1 MIIEESGMRFGE
13 YPDSKVFYIEKSPQY
28 QIHLMPN
35 GVKTCEFIL
44 LRNLSLC
51 FIEAKKS
58 CPNQIAED
66 TAEEKIKKYN
76 EYIDDI
82 ITKMRHS
89 LDLYASILLERHSA
103 EGVSQEMLE
112 NKLSGQDAD
121 INMILV
127 VKDAEKE
134 WLASLKEKLEKELG
148 RERRI
153 WKAQLF
159 VINEEQARKK
169 RLVM

>member
-13 YPDSKVFYIEKSPQY
+13 YPDDKVFYIEKSPQY
-28 QIHLMPN
+28 QSHLMPN

-44 LRNLSLC
+44 MRNPSLY

-58 CPNQIAED
+58 CPNQISED
-66 TAEEKIKKYN
+66 TAEGKIKKYN

-82 ITKMRHS
+82 TTKMRHS
-89 LDLYASILLERHSA
+89 IDLYASILLERHSA

-112 NKLSGQDAD
+112 KRLSGQDTH

-127 VKDAEKE
+127 VKDAKKE
-134 WLASLKEKLEKELG
+134 WLIPLKEKLEKELKC
-148 RERRI
+148 ERRI
-153 WKAQLF
+153 WEAQLV

-169 RLVM
+169 HLVM

>member
-13 YPDSKVFYIEKSPQY
+13 YPDNKVFHIEESPQY
-28 QIHLMPN
+28 QIRLMPN
-35 GVKTCEFIL
+35 GIKTCEFIL
-44 LRNLSLC
+44 LRNPSLC

-58 CPNQIAED
+58 CPNQILED
-66 TAEEKIKKYN
+66 TAEEKVKKYN

-82 ITKMRHS
+82 TTKMRHS
-89 LDLYASILLERHSA
+89 FDLYASILLERHSA
-103 EGVSQEMLE
+103 EGISQEMLE
-112 NKLSGQDAD
+112 NKLSGQDAL

-134 WLASLKEKLEKELG
+134 WLIPLKEKLEKELKC
-148 RERRI
+148 ERRI
-153 WKAQLF
+153 WNAQLV

-169 RLVM
+169 RLVL

>member
-1 MIIEESGMRFGE
+1 MSAL
-13 YPDSKVFYIEKSPQY
+13 
-28 QIHLMPN
+28 HLATHPAILSSHYF
-35 GVKTCEFIL
+35 TLFIPHVQVGIL
-44 LRNLSLC
+44 
-51 FIEAKKS
+51 
-58 CPNQIAED
+58 
-66 TAEEKIKKYN
+66 KKYN

-82 ITKMRHS
+82 TTKMRHS

-134 WLASLKEKLEKELG
+134 WLVSLKEKLEKELG